1 MENIKYINKITEY
14 IAKPVT
20 LKPIGNCIY
29 IVLANGNRIKSY
41 CESDGVRLE
50 VINSKEGKVDSA
62 FLPFCNYFQ
71 AVRCSANAPLWY
83 QSIDRDGLWRFE
95 KTYQHVLPKDSDY
108 ESLADAITDYIEL
121 FS

>member
-50 VINSKEGKVDSA
+50 VINSKEGKVDSV

-71 AVRCSANAPLWY
+71 AVRCSANAPMWY

-95 KTYQHVLPKDSDY
+95 KTYAHVLPKDSDY
-108 ESLADAITDYIEL
+108 ESLADAIIDYIEI

>member
-14 IAKPVT
+14 IAKPVK

-41 CESDGVRLE
+41 CEHDGVRLE
-50 VINSKEGKVDSA
+50 VINSKEAKVDSA

-71 AVRCSANAPLWY
+71 AVRCSANAPPVVSEY
-83 QSIDRDGLWRFE
+83 R
-95 KTYQHVLPKDSDY
+95 
-108 ESLADAITDYIEL
+108 
-121 FS
+121 